1 MNLGELL
8 GAIAVGSSHPALEA
22 NVTGISTNSQ
32 SCQPGD
38 LFLGIPGSRVD
49 GGEFWPGAIARGA
62 IAALISPA
70 AFSTVTPRGEAVFSS
85 GDMVQACAQ
94 ITARFYGYPA
104 TKLKL
109 VGVTGT
115 NGKTTTTHLIE
126 FFLQHSCRAT
136 ALLGTLYV
144 RWHNH
149 IESAINTTPPADQL
163 HKKLAAAVAAG
174 TTHAVMEVS
183 SHALVQGRVLGC
195 PFDVAVF
202 TNLTQDHLDFHINM
216 ENYFQAK
223 ALLFGEQYLRGRA
236 IVNLDDP
243 YSLRLAKGIPPGQVW
258 TYSLE
263 NPQAA
268 IYPSNL
274 HYTAHGV
281 TGKLHTPMGAIA
293 FHSPL
298 VGQFNLQNLL
308 GAVGASLCL
317 GVDLSIIAEVLPD
330 FPGIPGRMEQV
341 EINSGQDIK
350 VVVDY
355 AHTPD
360 GLEKFLTATR
370 LFTPGRLICVFGCR
384 GERDRTKRPIMGEI
398 ATRLAELVV
407 LTSDSPKT
415 EDPEQI
421 IQDIL
426 AGVAPQ
432 VCPLVEKDRAKAI
445 HLAIA
450 QAQPG
455 DTVVITGRGHEGY
468 QTLGQKNI
476 PFDDREQARLALQ
489 KRYLVGAWPVC

>member
-126 FFLQHSCRAT
+126 FLLQHSRYAT

-144 RWHNH
+144 RWHDH
-149 IESAINTTPPADQL
+149 IESAINTTPLADQL

-174 TTHAVMEVS
+174 ITHAVMEVS

-202 TNLTQDHLDFHINM
+202 TNLT
-216 ENYFQAK
+216 
-223 ALLFGEQYLRGRA
+223 
-236 IVNLDDP
+236 
-243 YSLRLAKGIPPGQVW
+243 
-258 TYSLE
+258 
-263 NPQAA
+263 
-268 IYPSNL
+268 
-274 HYTAHGV
+274 
-281 TGKLHTPMGAIA
+281 
-293 FHSPL
+293 
-298 VGQFNLQNLL
+298 
-308 GAVGASLCL
+308 
-317 GVDLSIIAEVLPD
+317 
-330 FPGIPGRMEQV
+330 
-341 EINSGQDIK
+341 
-350 VVVDY
+350 
-355 AHTPD
+355 
-360 GLEKFLTATR
+360 
-370 LFTPGRLICVFGCR
+370 
-384 GERDRTKRPIMGEI
+384 
-398 ATRLAELVV
+398 
-407 LTSDSPKT
+407 
-415 EDPEQI
+415 
-421 IQDIL
+421 
-426 AGVAPQ
+426 
-432 VCPLVEKDRAKAI
+432 
-445 HLAIA
+445 
-450 QAQPG
+450 
-455 DTVVITGRGHEGY
+455 
-468 QTLGQKNI
+468 
-476 PFDDREQARLALQ
+476 
-489 KRYLVGAWPVC
+489 

>member
-126 FFLQHSCRAT
+126 FLLQHSRCAT

-144 RWHNH
+144 RWHDH
-149 IESAINTTPPADQL
+149 IESAINTTPLADQL

-174 TTHAVMEVS
+174 ITHAVMEVS

-223 ALLFGEQYLRGRA
+223 ALLFGEEYLRGRA
-236 IVNLDDP
+236 IINLDDP
-243 YSLRLAKGIPPGQVW
+243 YSLRLAKDIPPGQVW

-263 NPQAA
+263 NPQAE

-281 TGKLHTPMGAIA
+281 TGKLHTPMGTIA

-317 GVDLSIIAEVLPD
+317 GVDLSIIADVLPD

-341 EINSGQDIK
+341 EISPGQDIK

-476 PFDDREQARLALQ
+476 PLDDREQARLALQ